1 MGGQLRDRKREA
13 RLPLGSRAPLASCA
27 EGRRVRNAAALT
39 YTTTSS
45 YEQML
50 EEKGGG
56 VWNRWKFTF
65 RLCCPQP
72 WGRFRHRVE
81 DGKVEPMLKPGPFPV
96 YCKIHR
102 QWGLGERVTIHAV
115 NGSRGP
121 ALDTCDTLVT
131 FLRYSNSEG

>member
-50 EEKGGG
+50 EEKGG
-56 VWNRWKFTF
+56 
-65 RLCCPQP
+65 
-72 WGRFRHRVE
+72 
-81 DGKVEPMLKPGPFPV
+81 VEPMEIYVSSLLSSA
-96 YCKIHR
+96 
-102 QWGLGERVTIHAV
+102 LGTLQTPR
-115 NGSRGP
+115 RG
-121 ALDTCDTLVT
+121 
-131 FLRYSNSEG
+131 REGRTDVKAWPIPSLP

>member
-50 EEKGGG
+50 EEKGGCG
-56 VWNRWKFTF
+56 TDGN
-65 RLCCPQP
+65 L
-72 WGRFRHRVE
+72 RFVS
-81 DGKVEPMLKPGPFPV
+81 VVLSPGD
-96 YCKIHR
+96 
-102 QWGLGERVTIHAV
+102 A
-115 NGSRGP
+115 S
-121 ALDTCDTLVT
+121 DTA
-131 FLRYSNSEG
+131 

>member
-56 VWNRWKFTF
+56 CGT
-65 RLCCPQP
+65 
-72 WGRFRHRVE
+72 
-81 DGKVEPMLKPGPFPV
+81 DGNLRSVSVVLSPGD
-96 YCKIHR
+96 
-102 QWGLGERVTIHAV
+102 A
-115 NGSRGP
+115 S
-121 ALDTCDTLVT
+121 DTA
-131 FLRYSNSEG
+131 

>member
-56 VWNRWKFTF
+56 GT
-65 RLCCPQP
+65 
-72 WGRFRHRVE
+72 
-81 DGKVEPMLKPGPFPV
+81 DGNLRSVSVVLSPGD
-96 YCKIHR
+96 
-102 QWGLGERVTIHAV
+102 A
-115 NGSRGP
+115 S
-121 ALDTCDTLVT
+121 DTA
-131 FLRYSNSEG
+131 

>member
-50 EEKGGG
+50 EEKGGRG
-56 VWNRWKFTF
+56 T
-65 RLCCPQP
+65 
-72 WGRFRHRVE
+72 
-81 DGKVEPMLKPGPFPV
+81 DGNLRSVSVVLSPGD
-96 YCKIHR
+96 
-102 QWGLGERVTIHAV
+102 A
-115 NGSRGP
+115 S
-121 ALDTCDTLVT
+121 DTA
-131 FLRYSNSEG
+131 